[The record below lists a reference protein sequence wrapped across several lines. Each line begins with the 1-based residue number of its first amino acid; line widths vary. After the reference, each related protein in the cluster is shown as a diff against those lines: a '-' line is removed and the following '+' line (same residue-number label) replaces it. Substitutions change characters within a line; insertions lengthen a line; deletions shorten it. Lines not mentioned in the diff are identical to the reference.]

1 MSIAAREG
9 RREINM
15 ETCFICGNELHA
27 GSSRGDQVKIELCYV
42 GGNGKRRSY
51 CMTCVINCIHKA
63 TTPPTLRSCEEFIF
77 HPYYDRS

>member
-1 MSIAAREG
+1 MIAAREG

-27 GSSRGDQVKIELCYV
+27 GSSRGDQVKIELGYV

-51 CMTCVINCIHKA
+51 CMTCVISCIHIA
-63 TTPPTLRSCEEFIF
+63 TTPSILRSGEEFILYTA
-77 HPYYDRS
+77 PVVKP